1 MNIDC
6 LVDYSHFIFAQM
18 KIILFS
24 SLLFS
29 SLLFSSQIFFIV
41 PSSQII
47 SFHILLLWLSLLA
60 YSLPNFI
67 LMSGLFSH
75 LISTS
80 IAFIFLPFPPLFPF
94 PFQFPSIYAYAL
106 MLNLCSQIL
115 FILFFPHTLR
125 SWESWLLFVICHVSV
140 FFHKS
145 RRDMLCSPAERNLL
159 SVCSAC

>member
-1 MNIDC
+1 MRIN
-6 LVDYSHFIFAQM
+6 LFSSLLFSSLLFSSL
-18 KIILFS
+18 LFS

-41 PSSQII
+41 PSSHII
-47 SFHILLLWLSLLA
+47 SFHILLLCLSSCIFITSFYPHVWPLFSSYL
-60 YSLPNFI
+60 YIYLYSVYFPSLP
-67 LMSGLFSH
+67 
-75 LISTS
+75 TP
-80 IAFIFLPFPPLFPF
+80 LPFSFSVSFNLCLCT
-94 PFQFPSIYAYAL
+94 YAQL
-106 MLNLCSQIL
+106 MLTNSLHPV
-115 FILFFPHTLR
+115 FPHTLR